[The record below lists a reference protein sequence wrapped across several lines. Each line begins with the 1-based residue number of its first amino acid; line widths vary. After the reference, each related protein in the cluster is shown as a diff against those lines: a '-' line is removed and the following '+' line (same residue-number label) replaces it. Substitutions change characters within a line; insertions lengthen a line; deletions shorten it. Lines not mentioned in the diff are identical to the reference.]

1 MLMFPCCLFVFLCL
15 VVKPLDSY
23 RRCQTDKKSVSIKL
37 KASIFD
43 KLVEKFGPKEVVEPQ
58 NEEDQLLEYL
68 DDKPWRSSKIKNL
81 KMVYRPWRDSWKERY
96 RLPEDETIY
105 QYTIPEN
112 KGWFEKTRVD
122 EIWFFP
128 WMWTKVKAERM
139 AWIQKQFLEEV
150 ESVPVQEFME
160 QDAFFAEFDMPFRWS
175 VLRMREFDV
184 LNMISILV
192 CTFTDFNGVKPTD
205 LGLRPDGSVRTCAV
219 QFHNCLSSSN
229 DPRDDEHFAAPFKWD
244 RSKSPDQA
252 YEEVKN
258 IYFKYPKRGLRWS
271 NGWIDRGGWKPQ
283 QFSGPYF
290 YSQADSLIWRF
301 TDDIELVIDNEK
313 REVQYRSQTRLGQ
326 VDWDVQVCVLFII
339 IYDHSINTYLLS
351 LYKYSCIYIYVSSGF
366 GTISLCAC
374 SRPKEVGKCSLWN
387 DFTGW
392 A

>member
-1 MLMFPCCLFVFLCL
+1 MNTITSRNDDDALTRFNPSIAVYYANMRLSRRMSSILLVLLSLLCQL
-15 VVKPLDSY
+15 GLYDSY
-23 RRCQTDKKSVSIKL
+23 QRKIHHRLIKL
-37 KASIFD
+37 DTFLQASNNIFD
-43 KLVEKFGPKEVVEPQ
+43 KLIEKFGPKEIQEPLS
-58 NEEDQLLEYL
+58 EDDQLLEFL
-68 DDKPWRSSKIKNL
+68 DDKPWRASKVKNL

-96 RLPEDETIY
+96 RVPEDDAVY

-128 WMWTKVKAERM
+128 WMWTKIKAERM

-150 ESVPVQEFME
+150 DSVSVQEFME
-160 QDAFFAEFDMPFRWS
+160 QDAFFAEFDMPTRWS
-175 VLRMREFDV
+175 ILRMREFDV

-229 DPRDDEHFAAPFKWD
+229 DPRDYEHYAAPFKWD

-252 YEEVKN
+252 YEEIKN
-258 IYFKYPKRGLRWS
+258 VYFKYPKRGLRWS

-290 YSQADSLIWRF
+290 YSQADSLVWRF

-326 VDWDVQVCVLFII
+326 VDWDVQVITNLNIVNFVILFLFP
-339 IYDHSINTYLLS
+339 SS
-351 LYKYSCIYIYVSSGF
+351 L
-366 GTISLCAC
+366 
-374 SRPKEVGKCSLWN
+374 
-387 DFTGW
+387 
-392 A
+392 